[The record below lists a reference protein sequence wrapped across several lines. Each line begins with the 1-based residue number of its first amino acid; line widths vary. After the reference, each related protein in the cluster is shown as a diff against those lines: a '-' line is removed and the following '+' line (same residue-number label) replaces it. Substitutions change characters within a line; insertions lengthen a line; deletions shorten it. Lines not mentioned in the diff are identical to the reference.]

1 MSLAFLVPLFLV
13 GIAGIVVPI
22 VVHLT
27 RRQRRNVVLFPSLMF
42 LDKIPYQ
49 EQRRRRIQHWFLLSL
64 RSLALAVLALA
75 FARPFLQDAELGLGA
90 TGGPRE
96 VVVLVDQS
104 YSMEVGDQFERAR
117 QEARGVFDG
126 LGPLDRA
133 SLVAFSQGAQ
143 VLARSTPDRTRLQA
157 ALDTVRV
164 GSGSTRF
171 GPALKVAQTILE
183 ESTLPSGEVFLLS
196 DFQRNGWV
204 GDEGVRLP
212 PGSTFTPVPLGDEV
226 IAENLLVTDVSLPR
240 QAVAG
245 RERVTPT
252 ARVVRRGGS
261 SPRDVTVTLEID
273 GQELQSRTVTLQ
285 PDAASG
291 VTFQPF
297 TLS

>member
-104 YSMEVGDQFERAR
+104 
-117 QEARGVFDG
+117 
-126 LGPLDRA
+126 
-133 SLVAFSQGAQ
+133 
-143 VLARSTPDRTRLQA
+143 
-157 ALDTVRV
+157 
-164 GSGSTRF
+164 
-171 GPALKVAQTILE
+171 
-183 ESTLPSGEVFLLS
+183 
-196 DFQRNGWV
+196 
-204 GDEGVRLP
+204 
-212 PGSTFTPVPLGDEV
+212 
-226 IAENLLVTDVSLPR
+226 
-240 QAVAG
+240 
-245 RERVTPT
+245 
-252 ARVVRRGGS
+252 
-261 SPRDVTVTLEID
+261 
-273 GQELQSRTVTLQ
+273 
-285 PDAASG
+285 
-291 VTFQPF
+291 
-297 TLS
+297 